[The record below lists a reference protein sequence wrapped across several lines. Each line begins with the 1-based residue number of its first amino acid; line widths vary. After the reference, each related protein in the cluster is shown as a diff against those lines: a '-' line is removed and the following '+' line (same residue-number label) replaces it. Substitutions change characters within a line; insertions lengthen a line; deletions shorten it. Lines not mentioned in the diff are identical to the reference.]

1 MRSRLLVNFLAPAAA
16 VLAFGCSAPEENDVP
31 IIDSVEAPSVVQ
43 AKNGNYEIPILVT
56 FHDND
61 REAVTHVR
69 YRLEG
74 TSVEGTFDV
83 PMPNPQRESLWFT
96 VVVAKE
102 ACQPLSEKSEKGERG
117 ERSEKRS
124 RRDADSGRQQ
134 RSLELTL
141 VDARGGESHPHPQ
154 LVELD

>member
-1 MRSRLLVNFLAPAAA
+1 MRSRLLVDFLAPAAA
-16 VLAFGCSAPEENDVP
+16 ILAFGCSAPQVNDVP
-31 IIDSVEAPSVVQ
+31 IIDSVEAPAVVQ
-43 AKNGNYEIPILVT
+43 AKNGNYEIPILIT

-74 TSVEGTFDV
+74 TPAEGMIDV
-83 PMPNPQRESLWFT
+83 PMPNPQRESLWVT

-102 ACQPLSEKSEKGERG
+102 ACEPLSDKSDKS

-124 RRDADSGRQQ
+124 RRDPESGRQR

-141 VDARGGESHPHPQ
+141 VDARGGESRPHPQ
-154 LVELD
+154 LVELH